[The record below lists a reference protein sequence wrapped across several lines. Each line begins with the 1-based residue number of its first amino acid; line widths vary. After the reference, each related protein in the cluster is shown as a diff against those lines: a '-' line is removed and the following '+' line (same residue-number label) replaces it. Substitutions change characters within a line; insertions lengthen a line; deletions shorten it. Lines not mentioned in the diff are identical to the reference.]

1 MKINLGFDVAG
12 FMRLDVLLYCVAS
25 LLACVTA
32 VSVSIGVYA
41 LVENKGFA
49 LLFAF
54 AAVLLDLFK
63 CLAWSVLPKLRSIL
77 TIGGIAISAVILSV
91 VSGWATYD
99 RLMTS
104 ILDSQSQVKALSEQR
119 VSFLESRVVSD
130 TALIT
135 RLDSEAESVRK
146 QAAGLRSTGVV
157 SKALSYEESSH
168 ARISKERDSAIER
181 MNQDSSEIARIQSV
195 NGKASSISPEFSTL
209 LCLGFSLAL
218 EIVPALILISLR
230 DLSKTRVSDNFS
242 PAQFMQNSQPEHSP
256 ETPVF
261 PQSGD
266 LRETQKTVETA
277 PLTNDEFLVSLLKD
291 LSVMETG
298 TPVPLKDFAKN
309 NRIGNVRAGV
319 VFKAAVAEGRLRKTT
334 VGYVV
339 S

>member
-1 MKINLGFDVAG
+1 MKMNLGFDVG
-12 FMRLDVLLYCVAS
+12 VFMRLNVLLYCVAS

-63 CLAWSVLPKLRSIL
+63 CLAWSVLPKLRSIV
-77 TIGGIAISAVILSV
+77 TIGGIAVSAVVLGV

-99 RLMTS
+99 RLMSS

-119 VSFLESRVVSD
+119 ASFLESRVASD
-130 TALIT
+130 KALIT

-195 NGKASSISPEFSTL
+195 NGKASTISPGFSRL
-209 LCLGFSLAL
+209 LCFGFSLAL
-218 EIVPALILISLR
+218 EIVPALILLSLR
-230 DLSKTRVSDNFS
+230 DLSKSRVSDDFS
-242 PAQFMQNSQPEHSP
+242 EAQP
-256 ETPVF
+256 T
-261 PQSGD
+261 QSFQSEDFLEKPDFSRSDD
-266 LRETQKTVETA
+266 LLETQKIVETA
-277 PLTNDEFLVSLLKD
+277 PSTNDEFLVSLLKD
-291 LSVMETG
+291 LSVLETG
-298 TPVPLKDFAKN
+298 TPVPLKEFAKN
-309 NRIGNVRAGV
+309 NRIGNLRAGV

-334 VGYVV
+334 IGYVV
-339 S
+339 A